1 MNFLFYFIFILSKI
15 YFSVYMKSVQA
26 CPRLMGL

>member
-1 MNFLFYFIFILSKI
+1 MNFLFYFILSKS